1 MDTLVNYANRCR
13 LQYTYSPVVASLP
26 RRKLQRAY
34 HTHPSNYHSLCS
46 FTYLQN
52 FLFKQNS
59 PSPFHFLSHLPD
71 THTCSHRRVLLYRRF
86 PQANT
91 RQMEHH
97 RAPKN
102 AIWLEDGR
110 LQKRLAIG
118 VVSLHRRVYAYQFQ
132 AYNGVLMNRRTRSRT
147 DQTSP
152 ADIRTDATRSPT
164 FYRCPVRLVNP
175 CN

>member
-97 RAPKN
+97 RAPINREKCD
-102 AIWLEDGR
+102 LVGR
-110 LQKRLAIG
+110 WQAAKAIG
-118 VVSLHRRVYAYQFQ
+118 HWRGVVAPARVCVSISSVQRRANEPQNALTNRSNQPCRYK
-132 AYNGVLMNRRTRSRT
+132 NRRDSVPYFLQVSR
-147 DQTSP
+147 P
-152 ADIRTDATRSPT
+152 
-164 FYRCPVRLVNP
+164 LG
-175 CN
+175 